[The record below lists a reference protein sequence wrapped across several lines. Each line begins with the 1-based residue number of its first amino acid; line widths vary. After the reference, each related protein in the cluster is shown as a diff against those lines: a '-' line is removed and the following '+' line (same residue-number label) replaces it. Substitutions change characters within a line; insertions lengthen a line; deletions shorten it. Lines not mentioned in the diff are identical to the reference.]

1 MNLPQNHD
9 SIAVIDTLHQG
20 RPHVV
25 ATYLL
30 LGAEPALLDPGPAS
44 TLPRVAAA
52 LAAYGLELADLRHIV
67 LTHIH
72 LDHAGASGLLMAHSP
87 AARVYVHER
96 GAPHLIDPSRLLN
109 SATQL
114 YGDQMERLW
123 GQVLPVPAERVTIC
137 GEGERLRL
145 GERELLAYDAPG
157 HAKHHL
163 VWFEPA
169 SGAAFVGDC
178 LGVRLPGVPFTRPAT
193 PPPDIDLEEWQR
205 TLDKIAALAPRRLML
220 THFGPFDDVA
230 FHLAD
235 YRERLLRWAA
245 LVRAGL
251 ESGRS
256 EAEQIAAFEA
266 LGGAEAAGVD
276 GPARAALEQQSG
288 NLAANWRGLARYWR
302 KRLGL

>member
-1 MNLPQNHD
+1 MNTQHPPNG
-9 SIAVIDTLHQG
+9 IAVIDALHLG
-20 RPHVV
+20 RPHVI

-30 LGAEPALLDPGPAS
+30 LGAEPALVDPGPAS
-44 TLPRVAAA
+44 TLPTVAAA
-52 LAAYGLELADLRHIV
+52 LATYGLELSDIRHII

-72 LDHAGASGLLMAHSP
+72 LDHAGASGLLMSHSP
-87 AARVYVHER
+87 TARVYVHER

-123 GQVLPVPAERVTIC
+123 GEVRPIPAERVVIY
-137 GEGERLRL
+137 GEGERLQA
-145 GERELLAYDAPG
+145 GDRELLAYDAPG

-163 VWFEPA
+163 IWFEPA
-169 SGAAFVGDC
+169 SGTAFVGDSA
-178 LGVRLPGVPFTRPAT
+178 GVRLPGVPFTRPAT
-193 PPPDIDLEEWQR
+193 PPPDIDIEGWLR
-205 TLDKIAALAPRRLML
+205 TLERIESLAPRRLML

-235 YRERLLRWAA
+235 YRERLLRWAE

-256 EAEQIAAFEA
+256 EAEQIAALEA
-266 LGGAEAAGVD
+266 LGAAEAAGID
-276 GPARAALEQQSG
+276 GPAQAALTQQSG
-288 NLAANWRGLARYWR
+288 DLSASWRGLARYWR
-302 KRLGL
+302 KRLQL

>member
-1 MNLPQNHD
+1 MNLPQNRD
-9 SIAVIDTLHQG
+9 SIAVIDTLHLG

-30 LGAEPALLDPGPAS
+30 LGTEPALVDPGPAS
-44 TLPRVAAA
+44 TLPTVAAA
-52 LAAYGLELADLRHIV
+52 LAAHGLELGAIRHIV

-72 LDHAGASGLLMAHSP
+72 LDHAGASGLLVSHSP

-109 SATQL
+109 SAAQL
-114 YGDQMERLW
+114 YGDQMEQLW
-123 GQVLPVPAERVTIC
+123 GRVLPVPAERVTIC

-251 ESGRS
+251 ESGQS
-256 EAEQIAAFEA
+256 EAEQIAAFET
-266 LGGAEAAGVD
+266 LGGAEAASVD

>member
-1 MNLPQNHD
+1 MNASNPQD
-9 SIAVIDTLHQG
+9 GIAVIDTLHLG

-30 LGAEPALLDPGPAS
+30 LGAEPALVDPGPAS
-44 TLPRVAAA
+44 TLPTVAAA
-52 LAAYGLELADLRHIV
+52 LAAYGLELGDIRHVV

-72 LDHAGASGLLMAHSP
+72 LDHAGASGLIVAHSP

-96 GAPHLIDPSRLLN
+96 GAPHLIDPSRLLS
-109 SATQL
+109 SAEQL

-123 GQVLPVPAERVTIC
+123 GEVRPVPAERVTIC

-145 GERELLAYDAPG
+145 DERELLAYDAPG

-193 PPPDIDLEEWQR
+193 PPPDIDLEAWQG
-205 TLDKIAALAPRRLML
+205 TLDKIAGLGPRRLML

-235 YRERLLRWAA
+235 YRERLQRWAA
-245 LVRAGL
+245 LVLAGL

-266 LGGAEAAGVD
+266 MGGAEAAGVD

-302 KRLGL
+302 KRRGL